1 MVDELIKKIK
11 TIQYKYVE
19 QANKDMEGMS
29 VPEQKKYI
37 NIKNEKMWKEI
48 RELKKRY
55 KELKYIF

>member
-1 MVDELIKKIK
+1 MEDELIKKIK
-11 TIQYKYVE
+11 TIQDKYVE
-19 QANKDMEGMS
+19 QANKDMEGMT